1 MKASISLIAA
11 ASVVFFSSGTLLAQA
26 PAPTT
31 AETPKGKPADSA
43 PSKKKPKTAGQAAKP
58 DSADKPLKAGHY
70 ATEAEA
76 KSHCGGAVVWVG
88 SEGFTHYRGSREYG
102 QKPGSFTCDK

>member
-1 MKASISLIAA
+1 MKASIALIAA
-11 ASVVFFSSGTLLAQA
+11 ASVAFFSTGTVLAQA
-26 PAPTT
+26 PASNT
-31 AETPKGKPADSA
+31 AETPKEKPAA
-43 PSKKKPKTAGQAAKP
+43 AVPSKKKPKTAGQAAKP
-58 DSADKPLKAGHY
+58 GSADKPLKAGHY

-76 KSHCGGAVVWVG
+76 KSRCGGAVVWVG